1 MPIPVNL
8 QRRRLTF
15 GGLACAGTIMG
26 SAVALKPSFAKP
38 AHQGA
43 TGPLIIAHRG
53 ASGYRPEHTLA
64 SYDLAIG
71 MGADYIEPDV
81 VATKDGEL
89 ICRHEPMLSGT
100 TDIADHPEFASRKRT
115 IAVDG
120 HSITD
125 FFASDFT
132 LAEIKTL
139 RARQAFAE
147 RDQTYNGRFEVPTL
161 KEVIGLVRNHAKT
174 TGKTVGLYI
183 ETKHPLLHR
192 AAGLPLEERL
202 IAILSEAGLNTA
214 QSPVFLQSFEA
225 DSLKRLKA
233 LSPLP
238 RVQLLDGGD
247 VDYATGDVGPS
258 IPFDWAAT
266 GRKGVYADMLTPD
279 GLAEVRTYADVIAPW
294 KRYLLKAVANGPV
307 SDKTTE
313 ADCHIVANRAL
324 VEAAHAAGLRVHTWT
339 LRNEAF
345 RLAADYHGDPRAEF
359 LQLFDMGVDG
369 VFTDFADTGVAA
381 RKAFL
386 QHKA

>member
-1 MPIPVNL
+1 MPHSVSL

-15 GGLACAGTIMG
+15 GGLACAGALMG
-26 SAVALKPSFAKP
+26 SAVALKPSLAQTAP
-38 AHQGA
+38 RQPV
-43 TGPLIIAHRG
+43 GPLIIAHRG

-64 SYDLAIG
+64 SYDLAIS

-100 TDIADHPEFASRKRT
+100 TDVAQRPEFAARKRT

-120 HSITD
+120 LSITD

-139 RARQAFAE
+139 RAKQAFAE
-147 RDQTYNGRFEVPTL
+147 RDQSYNGRFEVPTL

-183 ETKHPLLHR
+183 ETKHPFLHR

-202 IAILSEAGLNTA
+202 IAVLSEAGLNA
-214 QSPVFLQSFEA
+214 PDSPVFLQSFEA

-233 LSPLP
+233 LSPLL
-238 RVQLLDGGD
+238 RVQLVDGGD
-247 VDYATGDVGPS
+247 IDYATGNVAAS
-258 IPFDWAAT
+258 VPFDWAAT
-266 GRKGVYADMLTPD
+266 GRKGTYADMLTPE
-279 GLAEVRTYADVIAPW
+279 GLAEVRTYADVVAPW
-294 KRYLLKAVANGPV
+294 KRYLLKAIANGPV
-307 SDKTTE
+307 TDKTTE
-313 ADCHIVANRAL
+313 ADCRIVVNQAL
-324 VEAAHAAGLRVHTWT
+324 VDAAHAAGLKVHTWT

-345 RLAADYHGDPRAEF
+345 RLAADYHGDPKAEF
-359 LQLFDMGVDG
+359 RQLFEMGVNG

>member
-1 MPIPVNL
+1 MAHPTNL
-8 QRRRLTF
+8 QRRRITF
-15 GGLACAGTIMG
+15 GGLACAG
-26 SAVALKPSFAKP
+26 AVLGVGVGLKPSLAGTPKMNGS
-38 AHQGA
+38 A
-43 TGPLIIAHRG
+43 PLIIAHRG

-81 VATKDGEL
+81 VATRDGVL

-100 TDIADHPEFASRKRT
+100 TDVADRPEFAARKRT

-120 HSITD
+120 MNITD

-139 RARQAFAE
+139 RAKQAFAE
-147 RDQTYNGRFEVPTL
+147 RDQSYNGRFEVPTL
-161 KEVIGLVRNHAKT
+161 EEVIGLVRNHYKT

-183 ETKHPLLHR
+183 ETKHPFLHR

-202 IAILSEAGLNTA
+202 IAVLDKAGLNTP

-238 RVQLLDGGD
+238 RVQLLDGGN
-247 VDYATGDVGPS
+247 VDYATGNVGAS
-258 IPFDWAAT
+258 VPFDWAAT
-266 GRKGVYADMLTPD
+266 GRKGIYADMLTPE
-279 GLAEVRTYADVIAPW
+279 GLKEVRSYADVIAPW
-294 KRYLLKAVANGPV
+294 KRYLLKAVATGPV
-307 SDKTTE
+307 TAQTTD
-313 ADCHIVANRAL
+313 ADCRIVANRTL
-324 VEAAHAAGLRVHTWT
+324 VEAAHAAGLKVHTWT

-345 RLAADYHGDPRAEF
+345 RLAAEYKGDPKAEF
-359 LQLFDMGVDG
+359 IQLFEMGVDG

-386 QHKA
+386 KA